1 MKQIEDFPETVE
13 SLLAGDT
20 PQPNKHSTL
29 AYRPNPDAPEV
40 HLTKGDARDYVR
52 AVRQANNRHPWAE
65 ASVSIQAVFAMIA
78 ILLCV
83 ALLAIFTGEG
93 TKSPLALTCAVAAL
107 VLAIVNKLA
116 DEKRGKRNDEIAR
129 ERLTA
134 LEAVMTDHAVPF
146 TVDAHRLEV
155 LKPGAGEDALR
166 SAMDHV
172 TPEDRDTMLSLIE
185 KGDNDAVQT
194 MFDALLADAIER
206 KATEEK

>member
-1 MKQIEDFPETVE
+1 
-13 SLLAGDT
+13 
-20 PQPNKHSTL
+20 
-29 AYRPNPDAPEV
+29 
-40 HLTKGDARDYVR
+40 
-52 AVRQANNRHPWAE
+52 
-65 ASVSIQAVFAMIA
+65 
-78 ILLCV
+78 
-83 ALLAIFTGEG
+83 
-93 TKSPLALTCAVAAL
+93 
-107 VLAIVNKLA
+107 
-116 DEKRGKRNDEIAR
+116 
-129 ERLTA
+129 
-134 LEAVMTDHAVPF
+134 MTDHAVPF